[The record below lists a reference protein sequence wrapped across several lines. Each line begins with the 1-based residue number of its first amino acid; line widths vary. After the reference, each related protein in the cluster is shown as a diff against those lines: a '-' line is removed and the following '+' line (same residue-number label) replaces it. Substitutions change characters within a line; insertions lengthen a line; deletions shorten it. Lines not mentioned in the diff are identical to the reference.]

1 MDYSKL
7 FSKAWHF
14 LGRHKILW
22 LFGLLAGTVTLG
34 GGGQGLR
41 VVIPGPN
48 GSGLQGFLPGMS
60 GLNLFES
67 ARSVPVWFW
76 VLLAMGLIAFVFL
89 AAIVGFFVSALG
101 QAGLIRGTILAD
113 EKQDSTP
120 LQFKQ
125 VFTSL
130 KPYYWRLL
138 LLRALLTVAGTLAA
152 ALLMLPL
159 ILLIISTF
167 GLGLLCLVPLSIVL
181 IPLGWLL
188 QTFFNNIAIAMLDEN
203 LGIMAAIERAWQ
215 VTTANLGPMLAI
227 SAVLALINLVS
238 TLLFMAPLFLA
249 ALPALLALLGR
260 WQALQGAAI
269 MVSVIAFIL
278 CTALAIFGSAL
289 LSAYNFIV
297 RTLAFRALKDKPAEP
312 AAETLADGTEPLGEE
327 SAAQPIP
334 PAPSSDQPVAG

>member
-60 GLNLFES
+60 GSNLFES
-67 ARSVPVWFW
+67 AGSVPVWFW

-181 IPLGWLL
+181 IPLGWLI
-188 QTFFNNIAIAMLDEN
+188 QSFFTNIAIAMLDEN
-203 LGIMAAIERAWQ
+203 LGIMAAVERGWQ
-215 VTTANLGPMLAI
+215 VTTANMGPMLAI

-269 MVSVIAFIL
+269 MVSVIAFII
-278 CTALAIFGSAL
+278 CTVLAIFGSAL

-297 RTLAFRALKDKPAEP
+297 RTLAFRALKDKPA
-312 AAETLADGTEPLGEE
+312 AETLVDATEPLGEA
-327 SAAQPIP
+327 SAAQPMP